1 MCVAHNILIFLKFVL
16 LPLFY
21 LVPVDRIPPLHRQR
35 SRILKENL
43 RTHIC
48 NQHKKEKT
56 VPCNLQKQDTKSYT
70 IKISQT
76 YELTDYCL
84 SGFAPIFPHSC
95 PCIVRPGHTFSMGP
109 QVFLIIFTNTFA
121 TGKKLQESRRVLEK
135 LLNLSTTILFRVRA
149 TWVAD
154 PKFEYLQSDNND
166 LKQTYLRIPSQSCCK
181 NDDPIMKG
189 LSI

>member
-1 MCVAHNILIFLKFVL
+1 
-16 LPLFY
+16 
-21 LVPVDRIPPLHRQR
+21 
-35 SRILKENL
+35 
-43 RTHIC
+43 
-48 NQHKKEKT
+48 
-56 VPCNLQKQDTKSYT
+56 
-70 IKISQT
+70 
-76 YELTDYCL
+76 
-84 SGFAPIFPHSC
+84 
-95 PCIVRPGHTFSMGP
+95 MGP

-166 LKQTYLRIPSQSCCK
+166 LKQTYLRIPSQPCCK